1 MKKHLFRALLTALC
15 LCLLCAWN
23 LPALAED
30 SFTIDVDLLDM
41 DRLNSDAYVER
52 ELTSGAQGVRVV
64 KHISDSSELAAPVRL
79 TIRQMDTGT
88 LLFDKDYGYQSR
100 TFDSGVIYLPYTGG
114 RTAPYLVTLSLGSY
128 TYAMPFMHQQ
138 RRLESNGACTVGV
151 RLKDLDPAQ
160 SADWLMGTMVD
171 LTQLKQ
177 TGSCSVELC
186 ASNSYLIGYADI
198 TLDGSRLHVQLHFD
212 ASADVTLEEAALYVL
227 TDGQY
232 LKNAD
237 SWSLDESVDVSGA
250 QSALIYLPMQVSYD
264 PAGLPVFTY
273 DLDEVRTQQNLWS
286 ETRESRSGGSSGG
299 SRSYPEPSN
308 NDSGW
313 TDGWSSGWDDGWS
326 DGWDD
331 GWSSGW

>member
-128 TYAMPFMHQQ
+128 TYAMPFMHAQ
-138 RRLESNGACTVGV
+138 
-151 RLKDLDPAQ
+151 PA
-160 SADWLMGTMVD
+160 
-171 LTQLKQ
+171 
-177 TGSCSVELC
+177 
-186 ASNSYLIGYADI
+186 
-198 TLDGSRLHVQLHFD
+198 VQ
-212 ASADVTLEEAALYVL
+212 E
-227 TDGQY
+227 
-232 LKNAD
+232 D
-237 SWSLDESVDVSGA
+237 SSW
-250 QSALIYLPMQVSYD
+250 
-264 PAGLPVFTY
+264 
-273 DLDEVRTQQNLWS
+273 
-286 ETRESRSGGSSGG
+286 
-299 SRSYPEPSN
+299 
-308 NDSGW
+308 ND
-313 TDGWSSGWDDGWS
+313 DGWDDNGWDNGGWDDGSTGGWDD

-331 GWSSGW
+331 GWSSDASGWE